1 MKLVGPMIRILGEK
15 ISPETKEKLMEN
27 AKNLILKVKEDIK
40 GISPQ
45 LQRVFLKTLNDS
57 TNIYKPD
64 HHQVKAGENIILLLQ
79 YHPRAD
85 VTANDLFKSIQN
97 KLDHK
102 SGNIALLEME
112 ILSDIIRFNGEKL
125 KPDTITKQFN
135 TVKMWQETHSEIT
148 YDFMFLLLTSYTPFL
163 SKEVIDDLEFLD
175 HTSENIFKI
184 LSIFN
189 GKLDGFKER
198 LQFLIN
204 EIKNLRLDMTMNY
217 LMPIGKIINK
227 YNYYKVINPQKNEEI
242 LKVYN
247 EAIVELFTTQIKLKP
262 TNNDKSDAGI
272 CIFIINLGYIEQYE
286 TNKKFCENI
295 FNFLLK
301 LMKLSKVSIQI
312 LISCFS
318 LVVLK
323 KVVTSPN
330 KDDILEEVKRITDD
344 EKDLEI
350 IETFLKKVYYINDR

>member
-1 MKLVGPMIRILGEK
+1 MKK
-15 ISPETKEKLMEN
+15 
-27 AKNLILKVKEDIK
+27 
-40 GISPQ
+40 
-45 LQRVFLKTLNDS
+45 
-57 TNIYKPD
+57 
-64 HHQVKAGENIILLLQ
+64 
-79 YHPRAD
+79 
-85 VTANDLFKSIQN
+85 
-97 KLDHK
+97 
-102 SGNIALLEME
+102 
-112 ILSDIIRFNGEKL
+112 
-125 KPDTITKQFN
+125 FN

-330 KDDILEEVKRITDD
+330 KDDILKEVKRITDD